1 LIHVFKVYQFSPH
14 VVLCSLHY
22 LTAFVPFHHRVVFPG
37 KSMNVQQLIES
48 STDLEDSHKY
58 ESLVDIL
65 FRVLLEFGVSP
76 SILRI
81 AILEWILLVHKNM

>member
-1 LIHVFKVYQFSPH
+1 MK
-14 VVLCSLHY
+14 
-22 LTAFVPFHHRVVFPG
+22 
-37 KSMNVQQLIES
+37 VQQLIES